1 MFHAKKVYS
10 MLDNENLRESALRC
24 HQFLRE
30 AGIAHSV
37 AGRHGSFACMAIS
50 AIRWIPVDSG
60 RGIGR
65 GREGTRGRGI

>member
-10 MLDNENLRESALRC
+10 MLDNENHRENALRC

-37 AGRHGSFACMAIS
+37 AGRPGSFACMAIS
-50 AIRWIPVDSG
+50 AIRWIP
-60 RGIGR
+60 
-65 GREGTRGRGI
+65 

>member
-30 AGIAHSV
+30 AGVAHSV
-37 AGRHGSFACMAIS
+37 AGRHGSLPVWLS
-50 AIRWIPVDSG
+50 AQYDGS
-60 RGIGR
+60 
-65 GREGTRGRGI
+65 